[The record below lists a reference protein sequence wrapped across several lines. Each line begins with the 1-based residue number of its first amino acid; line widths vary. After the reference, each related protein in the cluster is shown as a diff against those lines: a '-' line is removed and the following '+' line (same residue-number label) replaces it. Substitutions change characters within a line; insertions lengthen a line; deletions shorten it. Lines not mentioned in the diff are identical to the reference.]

1 MRTYITTSTLLALTW
16 FAANSL
22 AFGQVRDAASK
33 VVGDYAHGR
42 TSNSGWYAQR
52 SAAVPATTPAPI
64 MTPAPSVAAR
74 AAEAPVRAETAPDV
88 TRLAQQPPATRRF
101 SYEPG
106 SDVATPRYA
115 PSRSWRRGF
124 RDAGSKVRG
133 EPIPAPAHEWPI
145 EDAQRVGHRRRPW
158 MG

>member
-1 MRTYITTSTLLALTW
+1 MRTYLTIPTLLVLTW
-16 FAANSL
+16 FASTSL

-33 VVGDYAHGR
+33 VVGDYAHGGAASYGGYAPR
-42 TSNSGWYAQR
+42 AASVPVTTSA
-52 SAAVPATTPAPI
+52 PATTPAPAVATRAPA
-64 MTPAPSVAAR
+64 TPAQ
-74 AAEAPVRAETAPDV
+74 AETAPNAP
-88 TRLAQQPPATRRF
+88 RQAQQPPAMRRF

-133 EPIPAPAHEWPI
+133 NY
-145 EDAQRVGHRRRPW
+145 
-158 MG
+158 